1 MTVGGGERFAALYIK
16 AMGDGQ
22 GEMHL
27 GLIGPQ
33 LGSKH
38 LRQTVYNSSASEPSY
53 TLSRTPQKGKHL
65 HRFAHTNTGKESKR
79 IMDGNDKTVT

>member
-53 TLSRTPQKGKHL
+53 TLSRTPQKGK
-65 HRFAHTNTGKESKR
+65 FAHTNTGKESKR
-79 IMDGNDKTVT
+79 IMDGNDKTVI